1 MNDYIKEFKD
11 AVPKAIA
18 QAWSDPSFDTL
29 LLSNPKK
36 AFASLGVT
44 LPADMDLR
52 MVKSDSAD
60 ASNWTLSESNGRSVM
75 TIPLPPA
82 PGGKATGSVS
92 ANASSSSSSI
102 CCTG

>member
-1 MNDYIKEFKD
+1 MSDYIQEFKA

-18 QAWSDPSFDTL
+18 QAWSDPAFDSL

-36 AFASLGVT
+36 AFSSLGVT
-44 LPADMDLR
+44 LPATMDLR
-52 MVKSDSAD
+52 MVKSDTAD
-60 ASNWTLSESNGRSVM
+60 ASNWTLTESNGRQIM

-82 PGGKATGSVS
+82 PGGKVTGAAT
-92 ANASSSSSSI
+92 ANGDCSSSSI